1 MAQGLK
7 PGDLIQPQHKVLRI
21 VSVDPWTRNCKVADA
36 AGVPL
41 GMMSREAIEDYYEK
55 VPAVA
60 CVAEL
65 LESVMAK
72 VIAAHL
78 PPGKAVVVP
87 IAGEIEPRS
96 RLSPEPIACPLCPS
110 NFEVVGGEFAGL
122 ETLDPRTLWGHLR
135 EHHGMSVK
143 TAASLM
149 ADPARNGLGLPLLVA
164 DGAAADE
171 KKN

>member
-1 MAQGLK
+1 
-7 PGDLIQPQHKVLRI
+7 LIQPRHKVLRI
-21 VSVDPWTRNCKVADA
+21 VSVDPWTRDCEVADG

-41 GMMSREAIEDYYEK
+41 GTIPGQAIEDYYEK
-55 VPAVA
+55 VPACE

-78 PPGKAVVVP
+78 PPAKTVVLP
-87 IAGEIEPRS
+87 ISGTLEPKS
-96 RLSPEPIACPLCPS
+96 RLSRPAARLPAPERIACPLCPS
-110 NFEVVGGEFAGL
+110 NFEVVGGVFEGV
-122 ETLDPRTLWGHLR
+122 EVLDPRCLWGHLR
-135 EHHGMSVK
+135 EHHGMSVR

-149 ADPARNGLGLPLLVA
+149 ADPARNGVGLPLLVA